1 MPEQGND
8 EFETE
13 FAALKSIIDSLKP
26 LRPEIQTKVLR
37 YVVETF
43 GLTQQFS
50 DNVGKHTTDDAF
62 GGSVSESRQPVGPSV
77 GGAEIHIKQVV
88 EQKKPRS
95 ANEMAALVAYYLAE
109 IVQGDKRKKAINS
122 ADLTTYFKIGGFALP
137 ERIDMT
143 LPNATNAGYFES
155 VGAGEYKLN
164 AIGHNLVAHSM
175 PRGSETKPVKARRSS
190 KKATRK

>member
-8 EFETE
+8 EFEAE

-26 LRPEIQTKVLR
+26 LKSEIQTKVLR

-43 GLTQQFS
+43 GLNQQFS
-50 DNVGKHTTDDAF
+50 NSDGKQTTDETIGKSAF
-62 GGSVSESRQPVGPSV
+62 ESRQPVGP
-77 GGAEIHIKQVV
+77 GIAGAEIHIKQVV

-109 IVQGDKRKKAINS
+109 VVQSDRRKKTINS

-143 LPNATNAGYFES
+143 LPNAANAGYFEFAGS
-155 VGAGEYKLN
+155 GEYKLN

-175 PRGSETKPVKARRSS
+175 PRGSETKPAKGRRPL
-190 KKATRK
+190 KKAGRK